1 MPTSLH
7 EDLLSSFPSSESVE
21 ATAIEID
28 SPTEQGYISVLTS
41 SVNVVKE
48 SDEVQ
53 LRRATRSYFCEL
65 IAVIVKVSS
74 KRRGSDMAICE
85 GPWWNDQACSIGIST
100 CSNSNKPTLDLNASR
115 RIKSQNES
123 NENDWRFCGHGFLLD
138 FWLAADCTKQ
148 AVWLIA
154 LD

>member
-7 EDLLSSFPSSESVE
+7 EALLSSFPSSESVE
-21 ATAIEID
+21 ARAIEID

-48 SDEVQ
+48 SDDVQ
-53 LRRATRSYFCEL
+53 LRRETRSYFCEL

-85 GPWWNDQACSIGIST
+85 GLRGFVVGQPGML
-100 CSNSNKPTLDLNASR
+100 NKKIVVFEMQLSLNANR
-115 RIKSQNES
+115 RIKSRNES
-123 NENDWRFCGHGFLLD
+123 NENGWRFCGHGFLLD
-138 FWLAADCTKQ
+138 FQLAADCNEQ
-148 AVWLIA
+148 AVC
-154 LD
+154 